1 MPCHES
7 WCHDDEWKRCWQRWQ
22 VFNKKVTFEEV
33 FFLQIKGQNHIV
45 DDVALTTLLEPEKI
59 FLTGCFS
66 LWLKEIFSKVTKRR
80 RNVEILLILDYQLH
94 LSPSSSTSSL
104 PSSSSSSW
112 WHHHHHR
119 NHHLVIAGLSCIVT
133 HRETARYVFS
143 LFEADSWAKKIS
155 LHLHLHHHHQL
166 SSSSLSLISII
177 IIIINHYRRHPHYY
191 LECWVKY
198 PHWVMKEVK
207 NAEYLSPPNL
217 PN

>member
-1 MPCHES
+1 MLL
-7 WCHDDEWKRCWQRWQ
+7 WQLYWNQRRSFWQ
-22 VFNKKVTFEEV
+22 FVTE
-33 FFLQIKGQNHIV
+33 GN
-45 DDVALTTLLEPEKI
+45 
-59 FLTGCFS
+59 
-66 LWLKEIFSKVTKRR
+66 FSKVTKRR
-80 RNVEILLILDYQLH
+80 RNVEIFLILDYQLH
-94 LSPSSSTSSL
+94 LSVP
-104 PSSSSSSW
+104 PPPPPYQRH
-112 WHHHHHR
+112 HHHHHR

-166 SSSSLSLISII
+166 SSSSSLISII